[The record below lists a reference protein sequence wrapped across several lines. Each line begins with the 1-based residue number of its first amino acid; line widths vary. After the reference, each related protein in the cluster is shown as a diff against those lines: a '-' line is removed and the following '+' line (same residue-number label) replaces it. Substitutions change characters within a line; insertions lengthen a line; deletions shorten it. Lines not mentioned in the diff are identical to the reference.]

1 MLVVNISII
10 FSFFAYFSLYMHIF
24 FLCIGCILNSIL
36 FIEYNCTMI
45 PLELWQFG
53 DGPFMHII
61 KQNLVRLLYS
71 DEWGDSI

>member
-1 MLVVNISII
+1 
-10 FSFFAYFSLYMHIF
+10 
-24 FLCIGCILNSIL
+24 
-36 FIEYNCTMI
+36 MI